1 MAGNVLIVAEQRK
14 GQFRKGAYEVATAGR
29 KIADD
34 LGAEVTALVFGKDI
48 SAMAAE
54 LNAYGVDKILVSE
67 NDLFDNYAPEGFVKV
82 ILETIGNL
90 NPEVVLFGATSQ
102 GKDLAPRVASKL
114 GVGLASDCTGLR
126 VENGKLIAKRPVY
139 AGKAFIE
146 LAFKANPQ
154 IATLRPK
161 AFTAEVKEKGK
172 AAPVEKVS
180 VSVDASEIKTTVK
193 EFQETGGGKIELTEA
208 DIIVSGGRGMKGP
221 ENFKMLEELAD
232 LLGAAVGAS
241 RAAVDAGWRPHSDQV
256 GQTGKTV
263 SPNLYIAV
271 GISGAIQHLAG
282 MGSSKVIVAINKDP
296 EAPIFQK
303 ADYGIVADLFDIVPA
318 LIEEV
323 KKLKN

>member
-1 MAGNVLIVAEQRK
+1 MAGNVLVIAEQRNGK
-14 GQFRKGAYEVATAGR
+14 FRKAAYEVATAGR
-29 KIADD
+29 TVGDQLGGDVVALVLGKGVSEMAGE
-34 LGAEVTALVFGKDI
+34 LGAYGIDKVLVG
-48 SAMAAE
+48 
-54 LNAYGVDKILVSE
+54 E
-67 NDLFDNYAPEGFVKV
+67 NDLFENYAPEGYVKA
-82 ILETIGNL
+82 IQEAIAKTNAQ
-90 NPEVVLFGATSQ
+90 VVLFSATSQ
-102 GKDLAPRVASKL
+102 GKDLAPRVAQKMNA
-114 GVGLASDCTGLR
+114 GLASDCTGLS
-126 VENGKLIAKRPVY
+126 VEDGKLVAKRPIY
-139 AGKAFIE
+139 AGKAFIQVG
-146 LAFKANPQ
+146 FKSEPQ
-154 IATLRPK
+154 MASVRPK
-161 AFTAEVKEKGK
+161 AFTPEVKAEGK
-172 AAPVEKVS
+172 TAPVENLDVA
-180 VSVDASEIKTTVK
+180 VDASEIKTKVK
-193 EFQETGGGKIELTEA
+193 EFKETGGGKIDLTEA

-232 LLGAAVGAS
+232 LLGGAVGAS

-303 ADYGIVADLFDIVPA
+303 ADYGIVGDLFDVVPV

>member
-1 MAGNVLIVAEQRK
+1 MAGNVLVIAEQRNGK
-14 GQFRKGAYEVATAGR
+14 FRKAAYEVATAGR
-29 KIADD
+29 MIGNE
-34 LGAEVTALVFGKDI
+34 LGGDVVALVWGKNVSD
-48 SAMAAE
+48 MAGE
-54 LNAYGVDKILVSE
+54 LGAYGVDKVLVAE
-67 NDLFDNYAPEGFVKV
+67 NDLFENYAPEGVVKAV
-82 ILETIGNL
+82 QEAIAKTGAQ
-90 NPEVVLFGATSQ
+90 VVLFAATSL
-102 GKDLAPRVASKL
+102 GKDLAPRVAQKMN
-114 GVGLASDCTGLR
+114 VGLASDCTGLS
-126 VENGKLIAKRPVY
+126 VEGGKLVAKRPVY
-139 AGKAFIE
+139 AGKAFIQVG
-146 LAFKANPQ
+146 FKASPEMAS
-154 IATLRPK
+154 IRPK
-161 AFTAEVKEKGK
+161 AFTPEVTEEGK
-172 AAPVEKVS
+172 TAPVDALD
-180 VSVDASEIKTTVK
+180 VSVDASEIKTKMK
-193 EFQETGGGKIELTEA
+193 EFKETGGGKIDLTEA

-232 LLGAAVGAS
+232 LLGGAVGAS

-303 ADYGIVADLFDIVPA
+303 ADYGIVGDLFDVVPA